1 MIAVFL
7 LPFPFRGYRA
17 PHLFV
22 FYRFLTTFDERA
34 LFIVS
39 EDYLTSPEVW
49 TAQGRWEMKEQ
60 NQIRLGYK
68 IPSWDTMQ
76 LQQYSF
82 LDETLF
88 DALLQQNGG
97 NPIAAFRCLLL
108 ERIPQLEARFATC
121 LDDVVN
127 SGVEAILT
135 WCNCPSLNAV
145 ARARGIPVVNLELG
159 PLRLP
164 EYRPT
169 AYLDF
174 EGVNGNTEAER
185 RYRESSFSY
194 NGTINQLRKFFIL
207 EADRSRLSP
216 AEAIGVVLQVEDDS
230 NLIAYGHGFD
240 NQSLITFSNLRFP
253 KEKLLVRPHPGSLFD
268 LKDGLSTVDRS
279 SSSIDFV
286 LRCSQ
291 ILTVNS
297 SVGLE
302 ALLHGIPV
310 TALGD
315 CSFSHIVEAETESE
329 RVSRMAYYLFAY
341 LVPMDLIFDASYL
354 RMRLAKPSDTAV
366 VARHLAQYLG
376 LGDSTT
382 FFDGATSAESISI
395 ALERAGCPDG

>member
-22 FYRFLTTFDERA
+22 FYRFLTTFYERA

-39 EDYLTSPEVW
+39 EDYLTPPEVW
-49 TAQGRWEMKEQ
+49 TAQGRWEMKEH
-60 NQIRLGYK
+60 NQLRLGYR
-68 IPSWDTMQ
+68 IPSPATMQ
-76 LQQYSF
+76 FQQYSF

-88 DALLQQNGG
+88 DALLQHHDG
-97 NPIAAFRCLLL
+97 NPIAAFKRLLV
-108 ERIPQLEARFATC
+108 ERIPQLEVQFAKC
-121 LDDVVN
+121 LDDFADR
-127 SGVEAILT
+127 GIEAILT

-145 ARARGIPVVNLELG
+145 ARVRGIPVVNLELG

-164 EYRPT
+164 EYRST

-194 NGTINQLRKFFIL
+194 NGTIDQLRKFFIL
-207 EADRSRLSP
+207 DADRSRRSP
-216 AEAIGVVLQVEDDS
+216 DHDIGVALQVEDDS
-230 NLIAYGHGFD
+230 NLVAYGHGFD
-240 NQSLITFSNLRFP
+240 NQSLIASSNLQFP
-253 KEKLLVRPHPGSLFD
+253 NQTVLVRPHPGSLFE
-268 LKDGLSTVDRS
+268 LKDGLTAVDRS

-291 ILTVNS
+291 ILIVNS

-302 ALLHGIPV
+302 ALLQGVPV

-315 CSFSHIVEAETESE
+315 CSFSHVVKAENEAE
-329 RVSRMAYYLFAY
+329 RVSSLAYYLFAY

-354 RMRLAKPSDTAV
+354 RMRLAKPSDTAIL
-366 VARHLAQYLG
+366 ARHLAKYLG
-376 LGDSTT
+376 FGDSTT
-382 FFDGATSAESISI
+382 LFDGATPAESISI
-395 ALERAGCPDG
+395 ALQHAE